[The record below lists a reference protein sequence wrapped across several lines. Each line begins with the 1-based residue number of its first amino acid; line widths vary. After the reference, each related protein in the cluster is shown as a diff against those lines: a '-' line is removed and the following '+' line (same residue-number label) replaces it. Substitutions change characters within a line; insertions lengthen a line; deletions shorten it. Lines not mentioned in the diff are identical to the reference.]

1 MPVCTSACKCS
12 GGGCTLPGE
21 QDEFSNA
28 MAIGET
34 EAHTVAVLVDE
45 EEFPA
50 CVTPAFNGE
59 DQVSSNI
66 IYFID
71 ILQVYKVCSAS
82 NSNLFM
88 LLRCCQF
95 YNSAAAD
102 RVLFAWELRE
112 TKAATKMV
120 W

>member
-71 ILQVYKVCSAS
+71 ILQVYKRYV
-82 NSNLFM
+82 
-88 LLRCCQF
+88 LLLILTSSCYCDVANFITARLRTGCCLHG
-95 YNSAAAD
+95 S
-102 RVLFAWELRE
+102 
-112 TKAATKMV
+112 
-120 W
+120 